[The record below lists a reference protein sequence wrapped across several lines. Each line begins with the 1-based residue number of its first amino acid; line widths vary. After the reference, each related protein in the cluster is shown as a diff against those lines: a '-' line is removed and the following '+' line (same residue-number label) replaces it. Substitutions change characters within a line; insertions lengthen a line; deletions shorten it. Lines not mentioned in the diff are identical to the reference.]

1 MITLSAFADEISR
14 NLPESLAILRARGV
28 ACMELRGFDDTNVMK
43 LTDAQVA
50 FARDELAKA
59 GFAVGS
65 IATPI
70 GKVGIL
76 DPFEPQEIQMRR
88 AVELAGTLGSK
99 HIRIFSFYIPKGDD
113 PAKHRAAV
121 MDRMGKLLALA
132 AGRGL
137 TVVLE
142 NEEGL
147 YGDTIERCADIIDA
161 LKVPHLKLAFDPC
174 NLVIIGPR
182 PFTDSYP
189 LALKHLGYMHVK
201 DWVKATKHMVPAG
214 QGDAEWAKILPALK
228 RDGYAGIVALE
239 PHLSA
244 AGQFAGFSGPDLFGK
259 AHEGLVGMLKQA
271 GLEYR

>member
-1 MITLSAFADEISR
+1 MVTLSAFADEISK
-14 NLPESLAILRARGV
+14 NLPESLGILKDRAIR
-28 ACMELRGFDDTNVMK
+28 CMELRGFDDTNVMK

-50 FARDELAKA
+50 YARTELVKA
-59 GFAVGS
+59 GFTVGS

-70 GKVGIL
+70 GKVGVL
-76 DPFEPQEIQMRR
+76 DPFEPQEAQMRR
-88 AVELAGTLGSK
+88 AVELCGVLGSK
-99 HIRIFSFYIPKGDD
+99 HIRIFSFYISKGDD
-113 PAKHRAAV
+113 PVQHRAAV
-121 MDRMGKLLALA
+121 LDRMGKLLAIA
-132 AGRGL
+132 AGKGI

-147 YGDTIERCADIIDA
+147 YGDTIERCADIIET
-161 LKVPHLKLAFDPC
+161 LGVPHLKLAFDPC

-189 LALKHLGYMHVK
+189 LALKHIGYMHVK
-201 DWVKATKHMVPAG
+201 DWVKETKHMVPAG

-228 RDGYAGIVALE
+228 RDGFAGIIALE

-259 AHEGLVGMLKQA
+259 AHDGLIGLLKQA
-271 GLEYR
+271 GIEYR

>member
-1 MITLSAFADEISR
+1 MITLSAFADEISK
-14 NLPESLAILRARGV
+14 NLPESLAILKGRGIT
-28 ACMELRGFDDTNVMK
+28 CMELRGFDDTNVMK

-50 FARDELAKA
+50 FAKAELGKA
-59 GFAVGS
+59 GFTVGS

-76 DPFEPQEIQMRR
+76 DPFEPQEIQMKR
-88 AVELAGTLGSK
+88 AVELCGVLGSK
-99 HIRIFSFYIPKGDD
+99 HIRVFSFYIPKGDD

-121 MDRMGKLLALA
+121 LDRMGKLVALA
-132 AGRGL
+132 AGKGI

-147 YGDTIERCADIIDA
+147 YGDTIERCADVIDA
-161 LKVPHLKLAFDPC
+161 LKAPHLKLAFDPC

-189 LALKHLGYMHVK
+189 LALKHIGYMHVK
-201 DWVKATKHMVPAG
+201 DWVKETKHMVPAG
-214 QGDAEWAKILPALK
+214 LGDAEWPKILPALK
-228 RDGYAGIVALE
+228 RDGFAGIVALE

-259 AHEGLVGMLKQA
+259 ACDGLIGLLKQA
-271 GLEYR
+271 GIEYH